1 MGIRKGVVYKGKW
14 GESKL
19 SMITIASLM
28 GCSRSK
34 TKQIIYGI
42 RDSLGD
48 VTDEMIGMA
57 IQEVRNKRDLK
68 VNVS

>member
-1 MGIRKGVVYKGKW
+1 
-14 GESKL
+14 
-19 SMITIASLM
+19 MITIASLM

-57 IQEVRNKRDLK
+57 IQEVRNKKDLK